1 MTIQEF
7 IPKVFNGDGSMLIG
21 CVCVGSISVGGVSST
36 SSRFRDS
43 IFRTQ
48 ANLVRMALVILC
60 LIGSHG
66 ELKSQEKLDSGS
78 SNSPVFDPSDGS
90 QVAALLKPFREVSE
104 KWQDDVSKLASENEG
119 RGGPEHVLFLGSSSF
134 RLWDSLPEDLST
146 YSVIKRA
153 YGGAKYRDL
162 AIYTPDLIRGLRFR
176 KAVVFIANDITGKD
190 DDTDPV
196 VVGKLARLVVEQL
209 RREQPGAEIYLLAV
223 TPTPSRYAYWP
234 RIQQTNREL
243 RSIAQNLRGVHYIP
257 TSYAFLDADGE
268 PKAEYFV
275 EDKLHLNAA
284 GYRVWAELIKCSL
297 EVSELSDGR

>member
-1 MTIQEF
+1 MLEPFTHKF
-7 IPKVFNGDGSMLIG
+7 CGRAGDGSMLIRSFAARACAG
-21 CVCVGSISVGGVSST
+21 NLILNAFVAFCLVGPLGE
-36 SSRFRDS
+36 
-43 IFRTQ
+43 
-48 ANLVRMALVILC
+48 VR
-60 LIGSHG
+60 
-66 ELKSQEKLDSGS
+66 SQEKLDPETAKS
-78 SNSPVFDPSDGS
+78 SVFDPNDGE
-90 QVAALLKPFREVSE
+90 QVAAMLEPFREVSE
-104 KWQDDVSKLASENEG
+104 KWKDDVSKIASENEG
-119 RGGPEHVLFLGSSSF
+119 GGGSEHVLFLGSSSF
-134 RLWDSLPEDLST
+134 RLWDSLPEDLSP

-196 VVGKLARLVVEQL
+196 VVGKLARLVVEQI
-209 RREQPGAEIYLLAV
+209 RREQPTTEIYLLAV
-223 TPTPSRYAYWP
+223 TPTPSRYVHWP

-243 RSIAQNLRGVHYIP
+243 RSIARNLKGVHYIP

-284 GYRVWAELIKCSL
+284 GYRVWAELIKRSL
-297 EVSELSDGR
+297 EMSE